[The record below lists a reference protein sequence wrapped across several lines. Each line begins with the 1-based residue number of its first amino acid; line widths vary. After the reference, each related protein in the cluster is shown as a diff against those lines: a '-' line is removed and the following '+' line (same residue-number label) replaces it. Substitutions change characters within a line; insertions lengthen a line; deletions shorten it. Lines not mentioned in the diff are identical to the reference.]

1 MLELIEEMIKT
12 DGVLPLEQVRSVF
25 ECQGIVPED
34 MPSVKRILTARGS
47 VQVAA
52 TEEGAAITTQTL
64 KLEYRILYAANTET
78 EEVMCFTVESTQTLG
93 LNIPQTSE
101 NGRISMTAFVEH
113 TDFTLEGDR
122 KITLR
127 SVVRAEPKLFY
138 HEDKKV
144 VTGLAGLD
152 DLQIKQGVLPV
163 TSVLKLP
170 DLMTEISEDI
180 ELPGGK
186 KPMGRLLQTD
196 AHITDVTLA
205 PEDNSIMLKGTLT
218 LCSLYLPDEMN
229 PAPEIWENRIP
240 FTANIELPSPEA
252 EIAFW
257 NCSVAEINTEIGED
271 SDGERRILKLRSI
284 VCVSASC
291 SENLDVHVLTDAF
304 SLSKILDFTT
314 EPIKTS
320 RLISGISDQFVL
332 KDIVQRPD
340 TCPGIS
346 EVINVSGAVG
356 HTDVE
361 ISAGKISIDGFI
373 SCNVLYL
380 SEDAEQ
386 PIAAFDIEV
395 PFTQAINEPQANSDL
410 FMALETEVTHVSFCI
425 ISPEEIELRIAL
437 RAIGTLMSMDSYDVI
452 TQISSN
458 TPEDRPEEN
467 RPSILIYIVQ
477 PGDTLWKIAKRY
489 SASVDTLQNLN
500 NIKNPDMLMPG
511 QKLIIA

>member
-12 DGVLPLEQVRSVF
+12 DGILPLEQVRSVF

-34 MPSVKRILTARGS
+34 MPSVKRVLTARGT
-47 VQVAA
+47 VQVL
-52 TEEGAAITTQTL
+52 TGEEGASMGSQTL

-78 EEVMCFTVESTQTLG
+78 EEVMCFTVDSRQTLG
-93 LNIPQTSE
+93 LNIPQSAE
-101 NGRISMTAFVEH
+101 NGQITMTAFVEH

-122 KITLR
+122 RITLR

-144 VTGLAGLD
+144 VTGLAGLE
-152 DLQIKQGVLPV
+152 DLQIRQGVLPV
-163 TSVLKLP
+163 TSVCKLP

-186 KPMGRLLQTD
+186 RPMGRLLQTD

-205 PEDNSIMLKGTLT
+205 PEDKSVMLKGTLA
-218 LCSLYLPDEMN
+218 LCTLYLPDEMN

-257 NCSVAEINTEIGED
+257 NYSITELTAEIGED
-271 SDGERRILKLRSI
+271 SDGERRILKLRAI
-284 VCVSASC
+284 VCIVSAC
-291 SENLDVHVLTDAF
+291 SESIDTHVVTDAF
-304 SLSKILDFTT
+304 SLSKILDFNV
-314 EPIKTS
+314 EPVKTS
-320 RLISGISDQFVL
+320 RLICSISDQFVL

-340 TCPGIS
+340 DCPGIS
-346 EVINVSGAVG
+346 EIINVSGAVG

-361 ISAGKISIDGFI
+361 VSAGKISIEGFI

-380 SEDAEQ
+380 SADSEQ
-386 PIAAFDIEV
+386 PIAAFDMEV
-395 PFTQAINEPQANSDL
+395 PFTQSINEPQASNEL
-410 FMALETEVTHVSFCI
+410 FAALETEVTHVSFCI
-425 ISPEEIELRIAL
+425 VSPEEIELRIAL
-437 RAIGTLMSMDSYDVI
+437 RVTGTLMRMDSYNVI
-452 TQISSN
+452 TQIGS
-458 TPEDRPEEN
+458 TPEDRPDEN

-489 SASVDTLQNLN
+489 SSSVDTLQNLN
-500 NIKNPDMLMPG
+500 NIKNPDLLMPG

>member
-12 DGVLPLEQVRSVF
+12 DGMLPLEQVRSVF
-25 ECQGIVPED
+25 EVQGTVPED
-34 MPSVKRILTARGS
+34 LPGIKRVLTARAT

-52 TEEGAAITTQTL
+52 GEEGASTSTQTL
-64 KLEYRILYAANTET
+64 QLVYRILYAANNET
-78 EEVMCFTVESTQTLG
+78 EDVTSFTVESRQTLG
-93 LNIPQTSE
+93 LNLPQNAE
-101 NGRISMTAFVEH
+101 NGQIMLSAFVEH

-138 HEDKKV
+138 QEDKKV
-144 VTGLAGLD
+144 VTGLAGLE

-163 TSVLKLP
+163 TSVRKLP
-170 DLMTEISEDI
+170 DLLTEISEDI

-186 KPMGRLLQTD
+186 RPMGRILQTD
-196 AHITDVTLA
+196 ANFTDVTMA
-205 PEDNSIMLKGTLT
+205 PEDGSVMLKGTLA
-218 LCSLYLPDEMN
+218 LCTLYLPDEMN

-257 NCSVAEINTEIGED
+257 NCGLSELTTEIGED
-271 SDGERRILKLRSI
+271 SDGERRILKLHAI
-284 VCVSASC
+284 VCVTSAC
-291 SENLDVHVLTDAF
+291 SESQDTHVVTDAF
-304 SLSKILDFTT
+304 SLSKILDFTM
-314 EPIKTS
+314 EPVKTS

-332 KDIVQRPD
+332 KDIVQRPEP
-340 TCPGIS
+340 CPGMS
-346 EVINVSGAVG
+346 EIINVSGAVG
-356 HTDVE
+356 HTDVDV
-361 ISAGKISIDGFI
+361 SAGKISIDGFI

-380 SEDAEQ
+380 SDDTEQ

-395 PFTQAINEPQANSDL
+395 PFTQSINEPQANPDL
-410 FMALETEVTHVSFCI
+410 FAALELEVTHVSFCI
-425 ISPEEIELRIAL
+425 ISPDEIELRLAL
-437 RAIGTLMSMDSYDVI
+437 RVTGTLTSMDSYDVM
-452 TQISSN
+452 TQISS
-458 TPEDRPEEN
+458 TPEDRPDEN

-489 SASVDTLQNLN
+489 SSSVDALQNLN
-500 NIKNPDMLMPG
+500 NIKNPDVLMPG

>member
-12 DGVLPLEQVRSVF
+12 DGISPLEQVRSVF

-34 MPSVKRILTARGS
+34 MPSVKRVLTARGK
-47 VQVAA
+47 VQVVAS
-52 TEEGAAITTQTL
+52 EDGASVASQTL
-64 KLEYRILYAANTET
+64 KLEYSILYAANTET
-78 EEVMCFTVESTQTLG
+78 EEVLCFTVESQQTLG
-93 LNIPQTSE
+93 LNIPQTAEDSQ
-101 NGRISMTAFVEH
+101 IAITAFVEH

-138 HEDKKV
+138 HEAKKV

-152 DLQIKQGVLPV
+152 DLQIKQGILPV
-163 TSVLKLP
+163 TSVRKLP

-186 KPMGRLLQTD
+186 RPMGRILQTD
-196 AHITDVTLA
+196 SHITDVTLA
-205 PEDNSIMLKGTLT
+205 PEDNSVMLKGTLA
-218 LCSLYLPDEMN
+218 LCTLYLPDEMN

-240 FTANIELPSPEA
+240 FTANIELPSAEA

-257 NCSVAEINTEIGED
+257 NCSIAEQSTEIGED
-271 SDGERRILKLRSI
+271 HDGERRILKLHAI
-284 VCVSASC
+284 VCVAAACNESM
-291 SENLDVHVLTDAF
+291 DTPVVTDAF
-304 SLSKILDFTT
+304 SLSKILDFTM
-314 EPIKTS
+314 EPIKVS

-361 ISAGKISIDGFI
+361 VTAGKISIDGFI

-380 SEDAEQ
+380 SNDLEQ

-395 PFTQAINEPQANSDL
+395 PFTQSINEPQANPEL
-410 FMALETEVTHVSFCI
+410 FTALETEVTHVSFCI

-437 RAIGTLMSMDSYDVI
+437 RVSGTLMSMNSCDVI
-452 TQISSN
+452 TQIGSN
-458 TPEDRPEEN
+458 TPEDRPEES

-489 SASVDTLQNLN
+489 SSSVDTLQNLN
-500 NIKNPDMLMPG
+500 NIKNPDVLMPG